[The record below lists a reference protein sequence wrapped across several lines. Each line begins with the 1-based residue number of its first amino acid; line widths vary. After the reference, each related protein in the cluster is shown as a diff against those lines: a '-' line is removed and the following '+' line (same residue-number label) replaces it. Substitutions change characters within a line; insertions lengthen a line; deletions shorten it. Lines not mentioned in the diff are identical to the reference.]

1 MAVEQQGAKIERAK
15 YPFYVS
21 KQNGSI
27 HPAQTNVPGYED
39 RHPDLFMGVS
49 NVEEAKRYVVEL
61 LTARGELGGA
71 LDAMVAVDT
80 AENAGLSA
88 PAAPAPVAP
97 AAPVPVAPAAPA
109 PLPPIAPALA
119 VPAAEPPQ
127 APVNLLHTLG
137 Q

>member
-39 RHPDLFMGVS
+39 RHPDLFMGVA
-49 NVEEAKRYVVEL
+49 NVDEAKRYVVEL

-80 AENAGLSA
+80 AENAGLPA
-88 PAAPAPVAP
+88 PVAPAPVAP
-97 AAPVPVAPAAPA
+97 APVAPAPVAPA
-109 PLPPIAPALA
+109 PLPPVAPALV
-119 VPAAEPPQ
+119 VPASEPPQ